1 MLALLS
7 CFVQPYSPSEV
18 LYGRTDVLLVSGT
31 LGQLRHRPIRPF
43 PAVGSSRN
51 RSPGFMEF
59 IEFKEVY
66 GVFLEGLWGG
76 RQKANCGVVDGA
88 NRTPHVPSPPLL
100 VDNTMAK

>member
-1 MLALLS
+1 
-7 CFVQPYSPSEV
+7 
-18 LYGRTDVLLVSGT
+18 
-31 LGQLRHRPIRPF
+31 
-43 PAVGSSRN
+43 
-51 RSPGFMEF
+51 MEF

-76 RQKANCGVVDGA
+76 RQKANCGVVEGA